1 MEYNL
6 RSHKEAR
13 TQPSE
18 GRSEGLA
25 KLSAHLHSGRDLR
38 SEKKEQQGRKRLGR
52 RGEPRQSLRMD
63 CTHVP
68 EGKVSDPTPPC
79 GRNGHAVGWGGREPG
94 ALWGRE
100 LGAGKRND
108 RAAVAVA
115 VPAAS
120 QGKSTGTP
128 RGLRPRRVACRCPE
142 GEPNLPHRPQ
152 GGAP

>member
-1 MEYNL
+1 MEYSL
-6 RSHKEAR
+6 RSHKEAH

-25 KLSAHLHSGRDLR
+25 KLSAHLRSGRDLR

-52 RGEPRQSLRMD
+52 REEPRQSLRMD

-68 EGKVSDPTPPC
+68 EGKVSDPTPPR

-108 RAAVAVA
+108 RAVVAVA

-120 QGKSTGTP
+120 QGKSTGTLEGIEAQEG
-128 RGLRPRRVACRCPE
+128 GLQVP
-142 GEPNLPHRPQ
+142 
-152 GGAP
+152 